1 MDYIDGYLQGQFLIA
16 APAIQDER
24 FEKTLLYVYRHN
36 KKGAAA
42 LIINK
47 LSQHID
53 FEELCDQLNINPE
66 NINHK
71 LYEGG
76 PVEGNRGYVLHSDEF
91 SGRDT
96 EVVEGA
102 GLSVTTTVDVIKRV
116 AEGKG
121 PKQVLMALGYA
132 SWGAGQLEEELT
144 RHGWLHAP
152 ADKDI
157 IFEIPH
163 TKRWETAIKRLGIN
177 FGALAEYTGTA

>member
-1 MDYIDGYLQGQFLIA
+1 MDYTDGYLQGQFLVA

-24 FEKTLLYVYRHN
+24 FEKTVLYVYQHD
-36 KKGAAA
+36 KKGASA

-47 LSQHID
+47 QSQHID
-53 FEELCDQLNINPE
+53 FEELCDQLSIDPQ
-66 NINHK
+66 NINHM

-96 EVVEGA
+96 EVIEGS
-102 GLSVTTTVDVIKRV
+102 GLSITTTVDVIKRV

-121 PKQVLMALGYA
+121 PERVLMALGHATWA
-132 SWGAGQLEEELT
+132 SGQLEEELT
-144 RHGWLHAP
+144 RHGWLHAK
-152 ADKDI
+152 ADQDV
-157 IFEIPH
+157 IFEIPYG
-163 TKRWETAIKRLGIN
+163 KRWETVIKRMGIN

>member
-1 MDYIDGYLQGQFLIA
+1 MDYTDGYLQGQFLVA

-24 FEKTLLYVYRHN
+24 FEKTVLYIFHHD
-36 KKGAAA
+36 KKGASA

-47 LSQHID
+47 PSQHID
-53 FEELCDQLNINPE
+53 FEELCDQLNIDSQ
-66 NINHK
+66 NINHV
-71 LYEGG
+71 LYDGG
-76 PVEGNRGYVLHSDEF
+76 PVEGNRGYVLHTDDF

-96 EVVEGA
+96 EVVEGT

-121 PKQVLMALGYA
+121 PERVLMALGYA
-132 SWGAGQLEEELT
+132 AWGPGQLEEELT
-144 RHGWLHAP
+144 RHGWLHAT

-157 IFEIPH
+157 IFDIPH
-163 TKRWETAIKRLGIN
+163 GRRWETVIKRLGIN